1 MMNFCLGFMPIVRVF
16 SLFFHVSSVIYF
28 WSMFKFPFHEIQVS
42 SFYLHSVLV
51 PVVPGVQFGSYI
63 QVHVSKGW
71 PHLLGFTGKC

>member
-16 SLFFHVSSVIYF
+16 SLFFHV
-28 WSMFKFPFHEIQVS
+28 
-42 SFYLHSVLV
+42 V
-51 PVVPGVQFGSYI
+51 PEVQFGSYI